1 MCCQRQSYYHRSLR
15 RTLGCSNTDEQLL
28 TKSLNSPLGA
38 GGMKKLTHK
47 FSNSSTDIYLAY
59 GISHLKKITDPSST
73 VLITDRNVYNAHVK
87 RFRDWDTIILKPG
100 EEFKVQATVD
110 AVIEKLIAMQADRKT
125 TLVGIGGGVITDIT
139 GYVASVYMRGIRFG
153 FLPTSILGL
162 VDASIGGKNGIDV
175 GVYKNM
181 VGIIRQPSFILHD
194 MVFLNSLPQVEWEN
208 GFAEVIKH
216 ACIKDAAMFAELEK
230 NSLKTYRSRQKSI
243 CELVQRNA
251 ILKTKVVQKDEFEKG
266 ERRLLNFGH
275 TLGHALETQYEL
287 LHGQAISIGM
297 TYACHIS
304 EKLVGFKQTDRVVD
318 LLEKYH
324 LPTYAS
330 FDTQKIFDVLKMD
343 KKRERKEMNYV
354 LLEKI
359 GKGVVKTIPLKQL
372 EKIIQDL

>member
-1 MCCQRQSYYHRSLR
+1 M
-15 RTLGCSNTDEQLL
+15 
-28 TKSLNSPLGA
+28 TKQ
-38 GGMKKLTHK
+38 TFK
-47 FSNSSTDIYLAY
+47 FSTSATEIHFAS
-59 GISHLKKITDPSST
+59 GISHLKKIMDPGAT
-73 VLITDRNVYNAHVK
+73 IIITDENVFNAHTK
-87 RFRDWDTIILKPG
+87 RFKGWNTIVLKPG
-100 EEFKVQATVD
+100 EEYKVQATVD
-110 AVIEKLIAMQADRKT
+110 AVIEKLIEMETDRKT
-125 TLVGIGGGVITDIT
+125 TLVGVGGGVVTDIT

-175 GVYKNM
+175 GEYKNM

-194 MVFLNSLPQVEWEN
+194 MVFLNSLPQREWEN

-216 ACIKDAAMFAELEK
+216 SCIKDAAMFAALET
-230 NSLKTYRSRQKSI
+230 NSLKTYQSKQKSI
-243 CELVQRNA
+243 CDLIQRNTL
-251 ILKTKVVQKDEFEKG
+251 IKIKVVQKDEFEIG

-304 EKLVGFKQTDRVVD
+304 EKLAGFKQTEKVVA
-318 LLEKYH
+318 LLEKYN

-330 FDTQKIFDVLKMD
+330 FNKQKVFDVLKMD

-359 GKGVVKTIPLKQL
+359 GKGVVKSISLKQL
-372 EKIIQDL
+372 EKIIQEF

>member
-1 MCCQRQSYYHRSLR
+1 M
-15 RTLGCSNTDEQLL
+15 E
-28 TKSLNSPLGA
+28 
-38 GGMKKLTHK
+38 KKV
-47 FSNSSTDIYLAY
+47 FSFSTTSTEIHFAS
-59 GISHLKKITDPSST
+59 GISHLKKITDPKAT
-73 VLITDRNVYNAHVK
+73 VVITDENVFNAHTK
-87 RFRDWDTIILKPG
+87 RFKGWNTIVLKPG

-110 AVIEKLIAMQADRKT
+110 AVIEKLIEMEADRKT
-125 TLVGIGGGVITDIT
+125 TLVGVGGGVITDIT

-153 FLPTSILGL
+153 FIPTSILSL

-181 VGIIRQPSFILHD
+181 VGVIRQPAFILHD

-208 GFAEVIKH
+208 GFAEIIKH
-216 ACIKDAAMFAELEK
+216 ACIKDAAMFEGLER
-230 NSLKTYRSRQKSI
+230 NSLKTYQGRQTNI
-243 CELVQRNA
+243 CELIQRNT
-251 ILKTKVVQKDEFEKG
+251 IIKSKVVQKDEFEKG

-304 EKLVGFKQTDRVVD
+304 EQLTGFKQTEKVVG
-318 LLEKYH
+318 LLDKYN

-330 FDTQKIFDVLKMD
+330 FNKQKVFEVLKMD

-359 GKGVVKTIPLKQL
+359 GKGVVKSISLKQL
-372 EKIIQDL
+372 EKIVEKF